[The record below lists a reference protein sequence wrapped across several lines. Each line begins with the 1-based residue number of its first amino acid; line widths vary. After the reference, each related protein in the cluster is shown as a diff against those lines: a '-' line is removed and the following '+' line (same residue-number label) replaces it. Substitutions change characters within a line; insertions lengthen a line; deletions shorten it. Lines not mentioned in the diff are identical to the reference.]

1 MNRKRLLL
9 IIIIAIILTVVII
22 PAVLYACWWIYGF
35 FSFGFYGN
43 ITIWVPE
50 DGIWYCEEL
59 DMQLSFSISD
69 DSYIVIDGEKVICSV
84 RNNRGSETFSLLIQ
98 ESGVPNYKLGDAVF
112 HGEHVSLT
120 EEAFTVKDLD
130 SGKQYV
136 FIRCD

>member
-1 MNRKRLLL
+1 MNKKRLML
-9 IIIIAIILTVVII
+9 IIILSIILTVIII
-22 PAVLYACWWIYGF
+22 PAVLYACWWVSGLLH
-35 FSFGFYGN
+35 FGFYGN

-84 RNNRGSETFSLLIQ
+84 RNNRGSKVFSLLIQ

-112 HGEHVSLT
+112 RGEHVSLT

>member
-1 MNRKRLLL
+1 MNKKRLLL
-9 IIIIAIILTVVII
+9 IIIIAVILTVVII
-22 PAVLYACWWIYGF
+22 PAVLYACWWVFGLLH
-35 FSFGFYGN
+35 FGFYGN